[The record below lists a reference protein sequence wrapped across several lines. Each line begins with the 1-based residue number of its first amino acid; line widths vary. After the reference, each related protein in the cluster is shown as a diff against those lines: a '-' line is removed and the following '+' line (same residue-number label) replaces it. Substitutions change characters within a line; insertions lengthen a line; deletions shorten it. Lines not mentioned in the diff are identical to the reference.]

1 VQTKNYNYD
10 EMNDEDLAILSA
22 INEEKKMLEEN
33 MDDNYSKSLSHIYK
47 EETDDNP
54 SKKML
59 KRDLK
64 RMALLRL
71 EDAARS
77 EDDFREIIDIWN
89 KNDSNRER
97 KERYHEVGRSV
108 VPLEYG
114 ARNDGLTFPLPVNRV
129 LFGQMLKGD
138 FIDTIFYC
146 PYELHELVEDEK
158 ISKCIRKMK
167 IEHKELL
174 FNLFARNLS
183 PVQMAAVK
191 NCTDRNIRKIRN
203 KVLDKI
209 RLETGYE

>member
-1 VQTKNYNYD
+1 MQTENYNYD

-22 INEEKKMLEEN
+22 INEEKKMLEET

-71 EDAARS
+71 EDAART

-114 ARNDGLTFPLPVNRV
+114 A
-129 LFGQMLKGD
+129 
-138 FIDTIFYC
+138 
-146 PYELHELVEDEK
+146 
-158 ISKCIRKMK
+158 KMTD
-167 IEHKELL
+167 LL
-174 FNLFARNLS
+174 FLFL
-183 PVQMAAVK
+183 
-191 NCTDRNIRKIRN
+191 
-203 KVLDKI
+203 
-209 RLETGYE
+209 